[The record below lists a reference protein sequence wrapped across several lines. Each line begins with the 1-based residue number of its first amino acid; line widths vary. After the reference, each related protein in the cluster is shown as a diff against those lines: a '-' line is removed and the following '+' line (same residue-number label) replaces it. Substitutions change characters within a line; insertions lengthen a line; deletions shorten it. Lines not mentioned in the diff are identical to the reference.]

1 MSERIWAYASSLSD
15 WVSRRGLIPETTKAT
30 AKRYISD
37 ISTARL
43 WGTLFSVALVNFYA
57 AAKAASGSAT
67 LQIQAGSLGA
77 LIKELAGR
85 NPELAELLPTCSYL
99 LNGEA
104 CEDLSQLLLESD
116 NIDVLPQFAG
126 G

>member
-1 MSERIWAYASSLSD
+1 MPHRLATGSPSLDVSS
-15 WVSRRGLIPETTKAT
+15 SREE
-30 AKRYISD
+30 RYISD

-67 LQIQAGSLGA
+67 LKIEAGSLGA
-77 LIKELAGR
+77 LIDELSGR
-85 NPELAELLPTCSYL
+85 SPELAKLLPTCSYL

-104 CEDLSQLLLESD
+104 CEDLGQILIEGD